1 MKRTGFIL
9 FLCVFF
15 LVSLS
20 LTAQT
25 YKGKARITG
34 FVFDQDGTPIEGVNI
49 KLFSM
54 RAGAG
59 FEIKSEKDGKW
70 TAAWLRGGGW
80 NLDFEK
86 FGYEPKMISVSIQE
100 MGKRLP
106 PIEIRMKKVEG
117 MVVSDDL
124 KAELMKGNE
133 FFNAGQFQEAIGV
146 YTKMLEE
153 NPDIYILNKNIGN
166 SYFEMED
173 YAQAMTFY
181 QKILDQDPD
190 DGAAK
195 IAIGNCYA
203 NQGENET
210 ALEWYNKV
218 EFDSIQD
225 ATVLYNTGTV
235 LYNSGN
241 YSEALRYY
249 QRSVEIQSDNL
260 DGIYQLGLC
269 YLTMGNKDESI
280 KNFEKYLEM
289 DADSDRANQVRG
301 FLDYLRR

>member
-1 MKRTGFIL
+1 MKKTGFIFVSL
-9 FLCVFF
+9 LL
-15 LVSLS
+15 LVSLP

-25 YKGKARITG
+25 YKGKGRITG
-34 FVFDQDGTPIEGVNI
+34 FVFDQDGNPIEGVTV
-49 KLFSM
+49 KLFSL
-54 RAGAG
+54 RANAG

-70 TAAWLRGGGW
+70 TGAWLRGGGW
-80 NLDFEK
+80 NIDFEK

-100 MGKRLP
+100 MGKRVP
-106 PIEIRMKKVEG
+106 PIEIRMTKIEG

-124 KAELMKGNE
+124 KAVLTKGND
-133 FFNAGQFQEAIGV
+133 FFDAGQYQEAIGI

-166 SYFEMED
+166 CHFEMED
-173 YAQAMTFY
+173 YAQATTFY
-181 QKILDQDPD
+181 EKILEQDPENND
-190 DGAAK
+190 AK
-195 IAIGNCYA
+195 ISIGNCYA
-203 NQGENET
+203 NQGDNEA

-218 EFDSIQD
+218 DFESIKDS
-225 ATVLYNTGTV
+225 TVLYNVGTS

-241 YSEALRYY
+241 YAEALRYY
-249 QRSVEIQSDNL
+249 QRSVEIQPDNL

-280 KNFEKYLEM
+280 KNFEKYLEN
-289 DADSDRANQVRG
+289 DSDSDRANQVRG